1 MAFSIF
7 IGSISTLTLT
17 YDTLKN
23 KKPPKKGKAQPIKTA
38 GKKPQDRKNIPAKD
52 YLKKLM
58 PLIKS
63 FALWFLMVII
73 IHLPGIREDFR
84 TLFVGFTTGSSVV
97 LGKILFL
104 PIARTGFSTIV
115 VNDFPMEIIVECTA
129 YNFYLFALALVIF
142 ANWST
147 LNKFINLGIFLVTIF
162 LVNNV
167 RFFAMGYIGKQYP
180 ELFDTTH
187 DYVWNILFGFMIFG
201 LWAWRDKVCNP
212 DFKPK
217 TTEPE

>member
-1 MAFSIF
+1 
-7 IGSISTLTLT
+7 
-17 YDTLKN
+17 LKN
-23 KKPPKKGKAQPIKTA
+23 RKPSKKASIQPKRPA
-38 GKKPQDRKNIPAKD
+38 GKKSEAKNKIPAKE
-52 YLKKLM
+52 YLKKLL

-63 FALWFLMVII
+63 FAFWFLMVII
-73 IHLPGIREDFR
+73 VHLPGIREDFR

-129 YNFYLFALALVIF
+129 YNFYLFAIALAVF

-147 LNKFINLGIFLVTIF
+147 LHKFINLGIFMATIF
-162 LVNNV
+162 LVNNI
-167 RFFAMGYIGKQYP
+167 RFFAMGYVGKLYP
-180 ELFDTTH
+180 DLFSTTH

-217 TTEPE
+217 TSKGDQT

>member
-1 MAFSIF
+1 M
-7 IGSISTLTLT
+7 
-17 YDTLKN
+17 KN
-23 KKPPKKGKAQPIKTA
+23 RKPSKKPSIQPKRPA
-38 GKKPQDRKNIPAKD
+38 GKKSESKNKIPAKD
-52 YLKKLM
+52 YLKKLL

-63 FALWFLMVII
+63 FAFWFLMVII
-73 IHLPGIREDFR
+73 VHLPGIREDFR

-104 PIARTGFSTIV
+104 PIARIGFSTIV

-129 YNFYLFALALVIF
+129 YNFYLFAIALVVF

-147 LNKFINLGIFLVTIF
+147 RHKFINLGIFLATIF
-162 LVNNV
+162 LVNNI
-167 RFFAMGYIGKQYP
+167 RFFAMGYVGKLYP
-180 ELFDTTH
+180 DLFSTTH

-201 LWAWRDKVCNP
+201 LWAWRDKLCNP

-217 TTEPE
+217 TSKGDQT

>member
-1 MAFSIF
+1 
-7 IGSISTLTLT
+7 
-17 YDTLKN
+17 LKN
-23 KKPPKKGKAQPIKTA
+23 RKPSKKPSIQPKRPA
-38 GKKPQDRKNIPAKD
+38 GKKSESKNKIPAKD
-52 YLKKLM
+52 YLKKLL

-63 FALWFLMVII
+63 FAFWFLMVII
-73 IHLPGIREDFR
+73 VHLPGIREDFR

-104 PIARTGFSTIV
+104 PIARIGFSTIV

-129 YNFYLFALALVIF
+129 YNFYLFAIALVVF

-147 LNKFINLGIFLVTIF
+147 RHKFINLGIFLATIF
-162 LVNNV
+162 LVNNI
-167 RFFAMGYIGKQYP
+167 RFFAMGYVGKLYP
-180 ELFDTTH
+180 DLFSTTH

-201 LWAWRDKVCNP
+201 LWAWRDKLCNP

-217 TTEPE
+217 TSKGDQT